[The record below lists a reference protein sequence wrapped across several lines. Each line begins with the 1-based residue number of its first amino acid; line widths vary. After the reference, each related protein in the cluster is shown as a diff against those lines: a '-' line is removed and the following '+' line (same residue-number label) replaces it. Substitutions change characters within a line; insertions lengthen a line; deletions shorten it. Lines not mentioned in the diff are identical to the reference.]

1 VKQELRKNMGI
12 CGEFLIINV
21 HVAEQGICS
30 RIKALTS

>member
-1 VKQELRKNMGI
+1 VKQELKKSRGI

-21 HVAEQGICS
+21 HVAEQAICF